1 MQTNQVIAK
10 LYHQDIID
18 IPKGLFITP
27 DALKVF
33 LEMFEGPL
41 DLLLYLIKKQNID
54 ILAIPIT
61 TITDQYIEYINAMS
75 TLNIDLAGDY
85 LVMAATLLTIKSSFM
100 LPRESATIDNE
111 DNIDPIE
118 LQQQLI
124 KRLVEYEKI
133 KLIAIKI
140 NQLPHANRDFRW
152 INIIQNQDNQSNPLI
167 NVAQLSKLWDKII
180 NQPKIM
186 THLITKDEYSIND
199 IMSNIIKQL
208 KIHQQQN
215 ILQLFNFNQS
225 LQHNIIT
232 FIAILE
238 LTKEGLVKLSI
249 NNNDII
255 VINNSFMS
263 IKDGN

>member
-1 MQTNQVIAK
+1 
-10 LYHQDIID
+10 
-18 IPKGLFITP
+18 
-27 DALKVF
+27 
-33 LEMFEGPL
+33 
-41 DLLLYLIKKQNID
+41 
-54 ILAIPIT
+54 
-61 TITDQYIEYINAMS
+61 
-75 TLNIDLAGDY
+75 
-85 LVMAATLLTIKSSFM
+85 
-100 LPRESATIDNE
+100 
-111 DNIDPIE
+111 
-118 LQQQLI
+118 
-124 KRLVEYEKI
+124 
-133 KLIAIKI
+133 
-140 NQLPHANRDFRW
+140 
-152 INIIQNQDNQSNPLI
+152 
-167 NVAQLSKLWDKII
+167 
-180 NQPKIM
+180 M